1 MKSVC
6 ILGIL
11 LDENIF
17 IFSPEERMY
26 CYRGGVDCA
35 IEEL

>member
-17 IFSPEERMY
+17 IFSPEERIVT
-26 CYRGGVDCA
+26 GEEGVDCA